1 LSDEQ
6 IKAVFFD
13 LGETL
18 VNFGKVDSGRLFK
31 EAARLSYGFLQQLK
45 QKVDSFGYYFLRNL
59 VSIRV
64 HYLFSNIISR
74 DFDSLALLKKI
85 GRKWHLQ
92 LNEQQWQYLAWLWY
106 EPLGKIATVETNI
119 IETLE
124 KLKNAGLKLGIVSN
138 TFVHGSSLD
147 KHLRQLGLL
156 DFFPVRIYSYNYSFR
171 KPDQRIFKMAAD
183 QAGEEPKKTM
193 FVGDRLDNDIKGAL
207 KAQMHPVLKNAYTNN
222 GKKVPKGVLKI
233 NSLSELPEVIE
244 KINTQTTMC

>member
-1 LSDEQ
+1 LPEEQ

-18 VNFGKVDSGRLFK
+18 VNFGKVDTGRIFK
-31 EAARLSYGFLQQLK
+31 EAARLSYGFLRQLK

-59 VSIRV
+59 ISIRV
-64 HYLFSNIISR
+64 HYLFSNITGR

-85 GRKWHLQ
+85 GRKWRLQ

-147 KHLRQLGLL
+147 KHLAQLGMLEY
-156 DFFPVRIYSYNYSFR
+156 FPIRLYSYNYSFR
-171 KPDQRIFKMAAD
+171 KPDPRIFETAAD
-183 QAGEEPKKTM
+183 LAGEEPKKTM

-207 KAQMHPVLKNAYTNN
+207 KAQMHPVLKSAYTNN

-244 KINTQTTMC
+244 KINGST

>member
-1 LSDEQ
+1 LPDEQ

-18 VNFGKVDSGRLFK
+18 LNFGKVDTGRIFK
-31 EAARLSYGFLQQLK
+31 EAARLSYGFLRQLK

-59 VSIRV
+59 ISIRV
-64 HYLFSNIISR
+64 HYLFSNITGR

-85 GRKWHLQ
+85 GRKWRLQ

-147 KHLRQLGLL
+147 KHLAQLGMLEY
-156 DFFPVRIYSYNYSFR
+156 FPIRLYSYNYSFR
-171 KPDQRIFKMAAD
+171 KPDRRIFETAAD
-183 QAGEEPKKTM
+183 LAGEEPKKTM

-207 KAQMHPVLKNAYTNN
+207 KAQMHPVLKSAYTNN
-222 GKKVPKGVLKI
+222 GRKVPKGVVKI
-233 NSLSELPEVIE
+233 NNLSELPQVIE
-244 KINTQTTMC
+244 KINTHTAMC

>member
-1 LSDEQ
+1 MPEEK

-18 VNFGKVDSGRLFK
+18 LNFGKIDSGRMFK
-31 EAARLSYGFLQQLK
+31 EAARLSYEFLQQLK

-59 VSIRV
+59 ISIRI

-92 LNEQQWQYLAWLWY
+92 LSEQQWQHLAWLWY
-106 EPLGKIATVETNI
+106 EPLSKITTVETNL

-124 KLKNAGLKLGIVSN
+124 KLKNANLKLGIISN

-156 DFFPVRIYSYNYSFR
+156 EYFPVRIYSYNYDFR
-171 KPDQRIFKMAAD
+171 KPDRRIFQMAAD
-183 QAGEEPKKTM
+183 QAGEEPVRSI
-193 FVGDRLDNDIKGAL
+193 FVGDRLDKDIKGAL
-207 KAQMHPVLKNAYTNN
+207 KAQMHPVLKSAYTNN
-222 GKKVPKGVLKI
+222 GRKVPKGVLKI
-233 NSLSELPEVIE
+233 NSISELPQVIE
-244 KINTQTTMC
+244 KINGSA

>member
-1 LSDEQ
+1 MPEEQ

-18 VNFGKVDSGRLFK
+18 LNFGKFDSGRIFK
-31 EAARLSYGFLQQLK
+31 EAARLSYGFLQQLS
-45 QKVDSFGYYFLRNL
+45 QKVGGFAYYSMRNL
-59 VSIRV
+59 TSIRL
-64 HYLFSNIISR
+64 HYLFSNIAGR

-92 LNEQQWQYLAWLWY
+92 LDEQQWQHLAWLWY

-124 KLKNAGLKLGIVSN
+124 KLKNAGLKLGIISN

-147 KHLRQLGLL
+147 KHLMQLGMLEY
-156 DFFPVRIYSYNYSFR
+156 FPIRLYSYNYNFR
-171 KPDQRIFKMAAD
+171 KPDRRIFETAAEL
-183 QAGEEPKKTM
+183 AGEEPEKTM

-207 KAQMHPVLKNAYTNN
+207 KARMLPVLKSAYTNN
-222 GKKVPKGVLKI
+222 GKKIPQGVLKI
-233 NSLSELPEVIE
+233 NSISELPQVIE
-244 KINTQTTMC
+244 KINGST

>member
-1 LSDEQ
+1 LPEEK

-18 VNFGKVDSGRLFK
+18 LNFGKIDSGRMFK
-31 EAARLSYGFLQQLK
+31 EAARLSYEFLQQLK

-59 VSIRV
+59 ISIRI

-92 LNEQQWQYLAWLWY
+92 LSEQQWQHLAWLWY
-106 EPLGKIATVETNI
+106 EPLSKITTVETNL

-124 KLKNAGLKLGIVSN
+124 KLKNANLKLGIISN

-156 DFFPVRIYSYNYSFR
+156 EYFPVRIYSYNYDFR
-171 KPDQRIFKMAAD
+171 KPDRRIFQMAAD
-183 QAGEEPKKTM
+183 QAGEEPVRSI
-193 FVGDRLDNDIKGAL
+193 FVGDRLDKDIKGAL
-207 KAQMHPVLKNAYTNN
+207 KAQMHPVLKSAYTNN
-222 GKKVPKGVLKI
+222 GRKVPKGVLKI
-233 NSLSELPEVIE
+233 NSISELPQVIE
-244 KINTQTTMC
+244 KINGSA